1 MMASVQDLRKKYE
14 AERTARW
21 EAEARSKLLSAGI
34 LSRDASALDHQFE
47 RGEGTKPATRAHE
60 RQAAGVAADR
70 VLKQAARSRPSP
82 EERQKEIARRR
93 TWGGGGNMPA
103 NVRAKY
109 TEAERAALSVVA
121 EQCRRKGFCD
131 LCIKEIAKIA
141 GVSRTSVQNAL
152 RKASSKTMAHV
163 SVRERPQQG
172 NVSLSNIV
180 KIICREWLG
189 WIGRAIGFKRL
200 STSETGS
207 KTSLS
212 LGVETQ
218 KGAFER
224 ECVAAA
230 RAPQRPLANLENPS
244 PHRSAVSRWS
254 HSSCAVASGGW
265 T

>member
-1 MMASVQDLRKKYE
+1 MTGIQVSNA
-14 AERTARW
+14 
-21 EAEARSKLLSAGI
+21 LLSTRLVKRAT
-34 LSRDASALDHQFE
+34 REQDQFFE
-47 RGEGTKPATRAHE
+47 SGLGTKAATQAHQ
-60 RQAAGVAADR
+60 RQAAALAADR
-70 VLKQAARSRPSP
+70 VVRQAARSRPTP
-82 EERQKEIARRR
+82 EERQKEIGRRR

-103 NVRAKY
+103 NIRAKY

-131 LCIKEIAKIA
+131 LVIKEIAKIA

-200 STSETGS
+200 STSETGV
-207 KTSLS
+207 KNSLS
-212 LGVETQ
+212 ERVLTQ
-218 KGAFER
+218 KEAFER

-230 RAPQRPLANLENPS
+230 REPQRPSANLENPS
-244 PHRSAVSRWS
+244 PHRSAVPRWP
-254 HSSCAVASGGW
+254 HSFRSALGRPD
-265 T
+265 